1 MTTHQG
7 PEEPSAVDPERF
19 RDVLGRFASG
29 VTVVTAVTDTG
40 PLGFTCQAFTSL
52 SLDPPMVALAPG
64 KQSTSWPK
72 IAAAGSFCVN
82 ILAEGQ
88 EDVCR
93 TFATPGAQRLDKFDA
108 VTWRPAAGGAPII
121 DGVLAWIECALVAV
135 HDAGDHEL
143 VLGRVLDL
151 GVGSGSPLVFYRG
164 AFERLDSP
172 R

>member
-82 ILAEGQ
+82 IMAEGQ
-88 EDVCR
+88 QEVCR
-93 TFATPGAQRLDKFDA
+93 TFATPGAQRPDKFDA
-108 VTWRPAAGGAPII
+108 VAWRPAAGGAPII
-121 DGVLAWIECALVAV
+121 GGVLAWVECALVAV

-143 VLGRVLDL
+143 VLGRVVDL
-151 GVGSGSPLVFYRG
+151 GLGAGSPLLFYRG
-164 AFERLDSP
+164 AFERLDTP